1 MLTPKNK
8 RKMKNME
15 KTTKKIKTRLL
26 TDIKLSPIFSGNI
39 NSRKPNKMLGMLVI
53 FLLLATF
60 VIIPQTVADTPWW
73 DSSYSYRRSIA
84 ITHNFLKYQTQIVVV
99 KDNQSGGTISCNNHC
114 QDDFSDIRFIHDST
128 DVLPYWRQN
137 YTSGVRATFWVN
149 NSYNDSTIYV
159 YYGNP
164 IASYAG
170 NGTICF
176 DFFDDFLGTTL
187 NATKWATTGSP
198 TITFSSGV
206 MTFSTT
212 TATTYISSSAYR
224 NFGKGTQIFTL
235 CKFLGDGTRSEGIG
249 YRVEPGTPYYTPQT
263 LCIYPSEGTASQFYW
278 CDGVAY
284 TSGSSYTHTTKNQI
298 VNLRR
303 GVSRVWGTSN
313 DTAAVNVNSSTYV
326 PTDTCDIRIGKVYGA
341 DSSKVYVDW
350 IFVAK
355 FRDYSTHSTPAWS
368 TIGSQEKYGIATPPL
383 NSNPSPSNGA
393 TKINITTS
401 LTITVTS
408 PGGNKMNATFKTN
421 ASGTWQ
427 AIAVRHN
434 VNNGTYANTTTV
446 FTKYS
451 HKYWWNVSTNDGM
464 GGWDND
470 TYTFTTTTI
479 NTKVKNISP
488 YSQDGSPL
496 TILSNGSSDLS
507 NVTLY
512 YRYSPDNISYSPGKG
527 YVWRDTAVGLTS
539 MSYPNTGV
547 VAYATYYN
555 HNSWFGYFA
564 VLNSNCIAIYNLT
577 DVSNPVFVNDKTDG
591 TYLSSP
597 HDIVIV
603 DYTPN
608 ERIAYVC
615 NYGANKYVSAFN
627 VTNPA
632 SITRINSVATG
643 AACMYMSVDYV
654 NMLMYVTTN
663 DEVLHSYDISNP
675 STFSEL
681 DTISSGLDAPWYPT
695 VNTNDPDYVYVVNL
709 GATGGIR
716 IYDVS
721 DPSDMAYVGAL
732 NTSITGYRVI
742 IDGDYMYS
750 LQDAPSNK
758 LVAYDI
764 TNPASPVFVSL
775 TNPAVYGHLWSDTKH
790 RLYLRLYNATADNGV
805 MIVDATDPS
814 NPTLITELT
823 HNASNKMQRIHWA
836 QIFYNNISGKYQVE
850 FVNYLESA
858 LIGYDVFY
866 DEGYDWHTYS
876 TDNSYPWSFNFNFP
890 NSTGYYE
897 FYSIG
902 KKTGS
907 TVETAPLTKDAMC
920 YYDSLGNA
928 APVLSNPSPANNS
941 INQSLTFI
949 WNVTIHDPEGDL
961 FDWSIECNGWNVSND
976 NYDSADGETN
986 GSKEVHLGYQPGF
999 ELDYSTTYTIWVNV
1013 TDGTAWTRETYYFDT
1028 LAYVFNMPPTFGS
1041 PSPANNSIEVTR
1053 YHATNVTVYDLDG
1066 NSTTV
1071 CFWSSISN
1079 SPYSWSKVQQNNTV
1093 SANTTVRDVNSS
1105 YSGGWNTQYWWMVTA
1120 SDGHSNSSVIYKF
1133 TTTFRWLNR
1142 APGLGSPSPAN
1153 TSTGVV
1159 LYHATNVTVYDL
1171 DGNLTTVCFWNN
1183 NTGAWLKYQQNNSV
1197 VANTTV
1203 YCTNN
1208 TWAEDYSTEYWWM
1221 VTANDTMANSTAIYH
1236 FTTEDEGIIIPPV
1249 TDDYTIYL
1257 AGIAVLFLLVALLF
1271 FVIRRKR

>member
-1 MLTPKNK
+1 
-8 RKMKNME
+8 ME
-15 KTTKKIKTRLL
+15 KIVA
-26 TDIKLSPIFSGNI
+26 KLG
-39 NSRKPNKMLGMLVI
+39 KKMLGMLVV
-53 FLLLATF
+53 FTLLATF
-60 VIIPQTVADTPWW
+60 VIIVPQTGADSPWW
-73 DSSYSYRRSIA
+73 DNSFVYRRSIA
-84 ITHNFLKYQTQIVVV
+84 ITHNFLKYQTQIIVV
-99 KDNQSGGTISCNNHC
+99 KDNQSGGTVSCNNHC
-114 QDDFSDIRFIHDST
+114 QNDFSDIRFIGGSSNI
-128 DVLPYWRQN
+128 LPYWRQN

-164 IASYAG
+164 IASYIG
-170 NGTICF
+170 NGTLCF

-198 TITFSSGV
+198 TITFSSGI

-249 YRVEPGTPYYTPQT
+249 YRLEPGTPYYSPQT
-263 LCIYPSEGTASQFYW
+263 LCIYPSGTTASQFFW

-298 VNLRR
+298 INLRR
-303 GVSRVWGTSN
+303 GVSRIWGTSN

-355 FRDYSTHSTPAWS
+355 FRDYTQHPPALS
-368 TIGSQEKYGIATPPL
+368 TIGSQEKYGISSPPA

-393 TKINITTS
+393 TKINATTSTS

-408 PGGNKMNATFKTN
+408 PGGNKMNATFRTN

-427 AIAVRHN
+427 KIAVRHN

-451 HKYWWNVSTNDGM
+451 HKYWWNVSTNDGK
-464 GGWDND
+464 GNWDND
-470 TYTFTTTTI
+470 TYTFTTNTI
-479 NTKVKNISP
+479 NTKVKTISP
-488 YSQDGSPL
+488 YDQTGNNPL
-496 TILSNGSSDLS
+496 TILTNGSSDLD
-507 NVTLY
+507 NITLY
-512 YRYSPDNISYSPGKG
+512 YRYSSDNYSFSPGG
-527 YVWRDTAVGLTS
+527 NEYTWRDSAVGLTS

-547 VAYATYYN
+547 IAYATHYN

-564 VLNSNCIAIYNLT
+564 VLSSNSLTIYNLT
-577 DVSNPVFVNDKTDG
+577 DVSNPVFVAAKSEP
-591 TYLSSP
+591 TYLASP
-597 HDIVIV
+597 HDVVIV

-608 ERIAYVC
+608 ERVAYVC
-615 NYGANKYVSAFN
+615 DYTSGYVSSYN

-632 SITRINSVATG
+632 SISRMHSVA
-643 AACMYMSVDYV
+643 ASSVCMYIDVDYS
-654 NMLMYVTTN
+654 NMLIYVTTN
-663 DEVLHSYDISNP
+663 NNVLHSYDISNP

-681 DTISSGLDAPWYPT
+681 DTIGTGLDSPWYPT
-695 VNTNDPDYVYVVNL
+695 VNVNDPDYVYVGNL

-721 DPSDMAYVGAL
+721 DPSDMSYVGVVNA
-732 NTSITGYRVI
+732 TMTCYRAI
-742 IDGDYMYS
+742 IEGNYMYT
-750 LQDAPSNK
+750 LQDAPSNQ
-758 LVAYDI
+758 LIAYDI
-764 TNPASPVFVSL
+764 TNPAAPSFVSA
-775 TNPAVYGHLWSDTKH
+775 TNPKVYGHLWGDTKN

-823 HNASNKMQRIHWA
+823 HNASNYMQRIHWA
-836 QIFYNNISGKYQVE
+836 QIFYNNITGKYQAE
-850 FVNYLESA
+850 FINYLNSV
-858 LIGYDVFY
+858 LIGYDVNY
-866 DEGYDWHTYS
+866 GGGCEWRKYS
-876 TDNSYPWSFNFNFP
+876 TDESYPWSFSFTFP

-902 KKTGS
+902 RKTGDVNE
-907 TVETAPLTKDAMC
+907 TVPPLKDAMC
-920 YYDSLGNA
+920 YYDTLHVFSGL
-928 APVLSNPSPANNS
+928 PVFSNPSPANNS
-941 INQSLTFI
+941 INQSLSLI
-949 WNVTIHDPEGDL
+949 WNVTIHTPNGDL
-961 FDWSIECNGWNVSND
+961 FDWTIECNGWNVSND
-976 NYDSADGETN
+976 NYDSADAEAN
-986 GSKEVHLGYQPGF
+986 GSKAVHLGYQPGYS
-999 ELDYSTTYTIWVNV
+999 LKYSTTYTIWVNA
-1013 TDGTAWTRETYYFDT
+1013 TNGTAWAREKYYFTT
-1028 LAYVFNMPPTFGS
+1028 LSYFSNMPPTFGN
-1041 PSPANNSIEVTR
+1041 PSPANNSIEIAR

-1093 SANTTVRDVNSS
+1093 AANTTVRDVNSS
-1105 YSGGWNTQYWWMVTA
+1105 YSGGWNAQYWWMVTA

-1142 APGLGSPSPAN
+1142 APGLGSPSPTN
-1153 TSTGVV
+1153 GSTDVI
-1159 LYHATNVTVYDL
+1159 LNYLMNVTVYDL
-1171 DGNLTTVCFWNN
+1171 DGNMTTVCFWNN
-1183 NTGAWLKYQQNNSV
+1183 KTGVWLKYQQNDSV

-1208 TWAEDYSTEYWWM
+1208 TWADEYSTEYWWM
-1221 VTANDTMANSTAIYH
+1221 VSANDTMINSTAIYH

-1249 TDDYTIYL
+1249 TDDYTLYL
-1257 AGIAVLFLLVALLF
+1257 AGIAVLFLLITLLF
-1271 FVIRRKR
+1271 LVVRRKR